1 MKFGRR
7 AEYRVE
13 LSETTDLAVAVTVP
27 NGSPVGGQLLDV
39 SASGAGVLFDTPNPP
54 NLVVGQHID
63 LVFTSDT
70 LKEPLQVAARVQYRA
85 EDTKK
90 DARRY
95 GFRFLEPQQLDTR
108 LPADARRLFN
118 RRRAVRVVPDTFQPV
133 RVTLQPGEDQLPVEV
148 QLLNISVTGVGV
160 SLQPAMESMFA
171 ERVQV
176 SITVDLPGSRRP
188 IRLVGHIRYRR
199 LVGDRIHYGIEFDA
213 GLSPGFARS
222 EGLLGKYVSRR
233 QLNYM
238 RDSA

>member
-1 MKFGRR
+1 MNFRRR

-13 LSETTDLAVAVTVP
+13 LSETADLAVAVTTQD
-27 NGSPVGGQLLDV
+27 GSPVAGQLIDV
-39 SASGAGVLFDTPNPP
+39 SASGAGVRFDAPDPP
-54 NLVVGQHID
+54 HLVVGEQNA

-70 LKEPLQVAARVQYRA
+70 LKEPLIVAARVHLIYDYPI
-85 EDTKK
+85 EG
-90 DARRY
+90 ARRY

-118 RRRAVRVVPDTFQPV
+118 RRQAVRVVPDTFQPV
-133 RVTLQPGEDQLPVEV
+133 RITLQPGEDQLPVEV
-148 QLLNISVTGVGV
+148 RLLNISVTGVGV

-188 IRLVGHIRYRR
+188 VGLVGHIRYRR

-213 GLSPGFARS
+213 ELSPGFART
-222 EGLLGKYVSRR
+222 EELLGKYVSRR
-233 QLNYM
+233 QLDYM

>member
-27 NGSPVGGQLLDV
+27 NGSPIGGQLLDV

-70 LKEPLQVAARVQYRA
+70 LKEPLQVAACVQHRA
-85 EDTKK
+85 EDTKNG
-90 DARRY
+90 ARRY

-118 RRRAVRVVPDTFQPV
+118 RRQEVRVTPDTFQPV
-133 RVTLQPGEDQLPVEV
+133 RVTLQSSEDQPPVEV
-148 QLLNISVTGVGV
+148 QLLNISLTGLGV
-160 SLQPAMESMFA
+160 SLEPTLESLFA
-171 ERVQV
+171 DSVQV
-176 SITVDLPGSRRP
+176 SITIDLPGVRRP
-188 IRLVGHIRYRR
+188 VGVVGHIRYRR
-199 LVGDRIHYGIEFDA
+199 LVGDRIHYGIEFDTE
-213 GLSPGFARS
+213 LSPRFART
-222 EGLLGKYVSRR
+222 EDLLSKYVSRR
-233 QLNYM
+233 QADYM
-238 RDSA
+238 RESA